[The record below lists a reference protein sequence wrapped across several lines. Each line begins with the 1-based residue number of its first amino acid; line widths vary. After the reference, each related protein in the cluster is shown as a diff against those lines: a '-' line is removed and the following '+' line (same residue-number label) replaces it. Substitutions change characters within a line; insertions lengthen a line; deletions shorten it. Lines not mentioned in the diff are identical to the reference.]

1 VSWRLSQI
9 WRHPIKGIGAE
20 RLDHVGLKIDRP
32 LPMDRAW
39 AVLEQGGESGEGWR
53 VCRNF
58 IRGAKGPSLMAIT
71 ARVEG
76 RLSTS
81 PIPTAPRSPSPRARR
96 RPRWRSGLARPIYP
110 EDRRPPTALIR
121 APEMGMSDAP
131 FASVSILNEAS
142 LRALSQKI
150 GQDLDPRRF
159 RGNLWLD
166 GLAPWEEFDLV
177 GKRLRIGAAEFD
189 VVEPIG
195 RCRATEANPETG
207 RRDAPTLAALEDGWG
222 HTRFGVYAMVRKGG
236 LVAVGDEAG
245 WHDRA
250 PLPPGRRAG
259 RADDREHG
267 RLLFARGADFLKG
280 VVAMDGM
287 PPADRPEVCFA
298 GRSNVGKS
306 TLINALTGRKALARA
321 SNTPGRTQ
329 EINFFTLG
337 ESHYLVDLPGYGY
350 AEAPVAVVQ
359 KWQACS
365 RPISRAA
372 PRSAA
377 PSS

>member
-1 VSWRLSQI
+1 VSWRLTQI

-76 RLSTS
+76 ETIHLNHPDLPEIAIT
-81 PIPTAPRSPSPRARR
+81 PGTDAAAMALLD
-96 RPRWRSGLARPIYP
+96 WLRPIYP

-131 FASVSILNEAS
+131 FASVSILNKAS
-142 LRALSQKI
+142 LRALSQKV

-236 LVAVGDEAG
+236 RVSVGDEAG
-245 WHDRA
+245 
-250 PLPPGRRAG
+250 
-259 RADDREHG
+259 
-267 RLLFARGADFLKG
+267 
-280 VVAMDGM
+280 
-287 PPADRPEVCFA
+287 
-298 GRSNVGKS
+298 
-306 TLINALTGRKALARA
+306 LA
-321 SNTPGRTQ
+321 
-329 EINFFTLG
+329 
-337 ESHYLVDLPGYGY
+337 
-350 AEAPVAVVQ
+350 
-359 KWQACS
+359 
-365 RPISRAA
+365 
-372 PRSAA
+372 
-377 PSS
+377 